1 MMNLRT
7 YFFASLLTFSVFTGV
22 FSPVF
27 AQEVS
32 TEESEDVLVELTEE
46 GRVVDQIPVSV
57 TTSALSSGDKVIT
70 YSKSAQEN
78 PVRKI
83 TIDIDI
89 GASNS
94 LKNDVRIPNPDGTLF
109 SLKST
114 QLSPNFRAYFTW
126 AINSHHSIRVLYAPF
141 SATQV
146 ITPEQDIAFNGLM
159 YLAGNPVEAYYQFNS
174 YRIGYIYTFDPI
186 GNLVFRVG
194 FTNKIRDARIGLGP
208 NSATTGNGFNDLGY
222 VPLIHLGA
230 RYNFLKN
237 RAFAD
242 LEVEGLASPGA
253 PGRAFDVSAQVG
265 FPIAKNANLSAGY
278 RFIEGGADVN
288 IYNFTFLQSFFTR
301 VTYSIPL
308 KSKKKKSGF

>member
-1 MMNLRT
+1 MNLRP
-7 YFFASLLTFSVFTGV
+7 YFFASLLSVSVFAGLT
-22 FSPVF
+22 SPVF
-27 AQEVS
+27 AQQAL
-32 TEESEDVLVELTEE
+32 TEEREDVLVELTEE
-46 GRVVDQIPVSV
+46 GKVVEQIPVSV
-57 TTSALSSGDKVIT
+57 TTSAQPSGDRVVT
-70 YSKSAQEN
+70 YTKSEQVD

-83 TIDIDI
+83 TIDIDVA
-89 GASNS
+89 ASNS

-114 QLSPNFRAYFTW
+114 ALSPTFRAYFTW

-146 ITPEQDIAFNGLM
+146 ITPDRDIAFNGLT

-186 GNLVFRVG
+186 GDLVFRVG

-208 NSATTGNGFNDLGY
+208 NSASTGNGFNDLGY
-222 VPLIHLGA
+222 VPLVHLGA
-230 RYNFLKN
+230 RYQFLKK

-242 LEVEGLASPGA
+242 LEMEGLASPGA

-265 FPIAKNANLSAGY
+265 LPISQNANLSAGY

-301 VTYSIPL
+301 ITYSIPL
-308 KSKKKKSGF
+308 KAKKKKSGL

>member
-1 MMNLRT
+1 MLNLRP
-7 YFFASLLTFSVFTGV
+7 YFFASLLSISIFTGV

-27 AQEVS
+27 AQQAS
-32 TEESEDVLVELTEE
+32 TEEREDVLVELTEE
-46 GRVVDQIPVSV
+46 GRVVEQIPVNV
-57 TTSALSSGDKVIT
+57 TTSTHTNGERVIT
-70 YSKSAQEN
+70 YTKSAQEN

-83 TIDIDI
+83 TIDLDI
-89 GASNS
+89 AASNS
-94 LKNDVRIPNPDGTLF
+94 LKNDVRIPNPNGTLF
-109 SLKST
+109 SLQNAK
-114 QLSPNFRAYFTW
+114 LSPTFRAYFTW

-146 ITPEQDIAFNGLM
+146 ITPEQDIVFNGLT

-208 NSATTGNGFNDLGY
+208 NSANTGNGFNDLGY

-230 RYNFLKN
+230 RYQFLQN

-242 LEVEGLASPGA
+242 LEMEGLASPGA

-265 FPIAKNANLSAGY
+265 FPISKNANLSAGY

-301 VTYSIPL
+301 ITYSIPL
-308 KSKKKKSGF
+308 NSKKKKSGL